1 MPIVSKIHCLLPGG
15 SLNSDFYLEACP
27 NKIETSY
34 FQRVLREKKLCQI
47 LGLLKVDDMDLL
59 DYENYRAKAFLVI
72 LWPFSAQMFGEKLVG
87 VLLDV
92 MWGCI
97 VLKRVGEA

>member
-1 MPIVSKIHCLLPGG
+1 M
-15 SLNSDFYLEACP
+15 
-27 NKIETSY
+27 
-34 FQRVLREKKLCQI
+34 
-47 LGLLKVDDMDLL
+47 DDMDLL